1 MRAKAT
7 RAKATRAKATRAKAT
22 RAKAKATRARATRK
36 YNNTKYHRKKGRKST
51 RKKQRR
57 RSHKGGMPPR
67 RGRAKAKED
76 AEAEHVDEP
85 ADAEHVVDPADA
97 EPRSPPPL
105 VPASPV
111 DIPPSPGLPKKQ
123 LDARELLKAELR
135 GVPHIFRDHYLK
147 SEDQKA
153 KELQDFKDTQT
164 AAQKRFAYEKGIS
177 SAKTQM
183 ALQWAMKSPE
193 EKERIYQEYKKQQD
207 DAKKK

>member
-1 MRAKAT
+1 MRARAT
-7 RAKATRAKATRAKAT
+7 RAKATRAK
-22 RAKAKATRARATRK
+22 ARATRK

-76 AEAEHVDEP
+76 SDAEPGA
-85 ADAEHVVDPADA
+85 ADAEPVVEPA

-111 DIPPSPGLPKKQ
+111 HIPTSPGLSKKQ
-123 LDARELLKAELR
+123 LHARELLKAELR
-135 GVPHIFRDHYLK
+135 AVAPTFRDHYLK
-147 SEDQKA
+147 SEEEKA

-177 SAKTQM
+177 SAKTPM

-193 EKERIYQEYKKQQD
+193 EKERIHQEYKKQQD